1 MLTGNWGQSKIS
13 AEPRGWISAGL
24 PLHCRAFPQLL
35 RLPRMALFVSFTMD
49 NLGDAADLY
58 RGVIK
63 SPRPAGSNPP
73 LEQGYPALLELFA
86 RYEIPLT
93 CFIEGWSA
101 RQYPAYIERVLAA
114 GHAVGMHG
122 WTHERWAELPD
133 AAVLELATRATESIR
148 QATGTQ
154 PRAFR
159 APGGKSTPY
168 TTEVLG
174 QLGYT
179 IDASYTDSHRPARLG
194 ATLTS
199 LPYPWSG
206 VDATH
211 WLWNNRSGAET
222 ERRWHAALDEAAAT
236 HTPYVFIWHPHVMG
250 IDPERLAAG
259 ERTLRFVR
267 SDPRFEVVSLDA
279 IRRHVTG

>member
-1 MLTGNWGQSKIS
+1 
-13 AEPRGWISAGL
+13 
-24 PLHCRAFPQLL
+24 
-35 RLPRMALFVSFTMD
+35 MAVPVSFTMD

-58 RGVIK
+58 RGVI
-63 SPRPAGSNPP
+63 SAPRAAGSNPP
-73 LEQGYPALLELFA
+73 LEQGYPALLALFA
-86 RYEIPLT
+86 QYEIPLT

-101 RQYPAYIERVLAA
+101 RQYPDYIERVLRL
-114 GHAVGMHG
+114 GHEIGMHG

-133 AAVLELATRATESIR
+133 ADVIELATRATDAIR
-148 QATGTQ
+148 AATGSA

-168 TTEVLG
+168 TAEVLT

-179 IDASYTDSHRPARLG
+179 IDASYTDSHEPAQLT

-211 WLWNNRSGAET
+211 WLWNSRSGAET
-222 ERRWHAALDEAAAT
+222 ERRWRAALDDAAAT
-236 HTPYVFIWHPHVMG
+236 QVPYVFIWHPHVMG
-250 IDPERLAAG
+250 IDHARLETGA
-259 ERTLRFVR
+259 RILQFVR
-267 SDPRFEVVSLDA
+267 TDPRFEIVSLDTLRA
-279 IRRHVTG
+279 RLRA